1 MTRTPVVIVGCGGQG
16 REIHDVVDAAGE
28 LDLVGY
34 LDDSPSDRC
43 RALVEARGSK
53 ILGGLDWLT
62 GAGPDIQVVV
72 GIAAP
77 DIRHKVDA
85 LILRTGRRSPTL
97 VHPAATVGSACRLG
111 PGTVLWPGARLTT
124 NVSLGRHV
132 HVNQGVTIGHDTVV
146 GDYATLN
153 PASAVSGSC
162 LIEEEVLV
170 GAQSCI
176 LQCLTIGRG
185 AIVGAAACVVRDVP
199 AGVTVKGVPAR

>member
-1 MTRTPVVIVGCGGQG
+1 
-16 REIHDVVDAAGE
+16 
-28 LDLVGY
+28 
-34 LDDSPSDRC
+34 
-43 RALVEARGSK
+43 
-53 ILGGLDWLT
+53 
-62 GAGPDIQVVV
+62 
-72 GIAAP
+72 
-77 DIRHKVDA
+77 
-85 LILRTGRRSPTL
+85 
-97 VHPAATVGSACRLG
+97 
-111 PGTVLWPGARLTT
+111 
-124 NVSLGRHV
+124 VSLGRHV

-199 AGVTVKGVPAR
+199 AGATVKGVPAR